1 MKKFMI
7 TFRMVDPSDERIMK
21 SALYS
26 LSKTPTEYMMIESP
40 CNMTATMEFC
50 NLMEGE
56 LFVIDDVKEI
66 ENEMSIL

>member
-7 TFRMVDPSDERIMK
+7 TFRMVDPSDERR
-21 SALYS
+21 
-26 LSKTPTEYMMIESP
+26 TPTEYMMIESP

-56 LFVIDDVKEI
+56 RVVIDDVKEI
-66 ENEMSIL
+66 ENDTN